1 MSCDNN
7 YCNNLFILILNN
19 YFAIIKLHDMN
30 EQTQEAQRQAKPVAP
45 KVKELIDR
53 TKSVILATVDAEG
66 NPNSSYAPFVEIDNR
81 FYILVS
87 FMAKHTK
94 NLAEGRKTSVMLIED
109 ESTTKQI
116 YARERLTIEAIPSQI
131 ARDTDEWKTIAAKL
145 KERHG
150 KIVDIL
156 DEMTDFIMIALNPVK
171 GAYVNGFGSAY
182 FVNENMEILEHRNDQ
197 NHQTK

>member
-1 MSCDNN
+1 
-7 YCNNLFILILNN
+7 
-19 YFAIIKLHDMN
+19 MN

-45 KVKELIDR
+45 KVRELIDR
-53 TKSVILATVDAEG
+53 TKSIILATVDAEG
-66 NPNSSYAPFVEIDNR
+66 NPNSSYAPFVEIDNK
-81 FYILVS
+81 FCILVS
-87 FMAKHTK
+87 FMARHTK

-109 ESTTKQI
+109 ESATKQI
-116 YARERLTIEAIPSQI
+116 YARERLTVETQPSQI
-131 ARDTDEWKTIAAKL
+131 ERDTEEWKNVAAKL

-156 DEMTDFIMIALNPVK
+156 DEMTDFIMVVLTPIK

-182 FVNENMEILEHRNDQ
+182 FVDENLEILEHRNDQ